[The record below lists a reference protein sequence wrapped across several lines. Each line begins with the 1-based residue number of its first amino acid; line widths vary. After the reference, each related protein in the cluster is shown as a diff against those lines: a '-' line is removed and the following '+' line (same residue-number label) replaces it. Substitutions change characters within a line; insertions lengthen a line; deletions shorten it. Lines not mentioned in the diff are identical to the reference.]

1 MDAIFGAAQHLRK
14 NVAMT
19 TALIFLPIYIGLSAA
34 LTFVA
39 ADLLSPTYGNK
50 EARPARNGC
59 VPAPHGLS
67 APDLH
72 S

>member
-1 MDAIFGAAQHLRK
+1 
-14 NVAMT
+14 MT